1 MVVEV
6 ILVMIVCSRGCCSHS
21 SSSTYVNVLY
31 IFIRVCSVYV
41 VYVVISVVNSR
52 SSMSGCRDMCT
63 PSHDNDTDCSKR

>member
-6 ILVMIVCSRGCCSHS
+6 ILVMVVGSRGCCSHS

-31 IFIRVCSVYV
+31 IVIRVCLVCV
-41 VYVVISVVNSR
+41 VYVVISVVDSR

-63 PSHDNDTDCSKR
+63 PSRSNDIDSSKR